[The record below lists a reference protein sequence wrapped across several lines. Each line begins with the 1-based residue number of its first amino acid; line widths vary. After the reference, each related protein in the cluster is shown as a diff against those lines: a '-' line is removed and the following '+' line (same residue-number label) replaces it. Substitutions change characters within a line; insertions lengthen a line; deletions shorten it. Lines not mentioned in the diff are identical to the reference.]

1 MRDENKAARRL
12 VRAVRTAGL
21 ATLLPEGGHPY
32 ASLVEIATDQAGA
45 PVLLISN
52 LAEHTR
58 AIQADPRVALLIDGT
73 AGHAQP
79 LTQPRLSLVGRL
91 EPLAD
96 AGVQARYLARLPD
109 AELYA
114 GFPDFSFWRL
124 DIARGHLVAGFGKIR
139 WIDGAEL
146 TIPAA
151 PDLVAA
157 EAGILE
163 HMNADHADA
172 VQLYATKLL
181 GAAEAEGWRLC
192 GIDPEGCDLLGH
204 GRHLRLDFAN
214 PVTNAET
221 ARREVVRLVK
231 AARAA

>member
-12 VRAVRTAGL
+12 VRTVRTAGL

-32 ASLVEIATDQAGA
+32 ASLVEIATDQTGA
-45 PVLLISN
+45 PILLISG

-58 AIQADPRVALLIDGT
+58 AILANARVSLLVDGT
-73 AGHAQP
+73 AGHAEP
-79 LTQPRLSLVGRL
+79 LTQPRLTLLGRL
-91 EPLAD
+91 EPLSDEGAK
-96 AGVQARYLARLPD
+96 ARYLARLPG

-124 DIARGHLVAGFGKIR
+124 DIARGHLVAGFGRIR
-139 WIDGAEL
+139 WIDGTGL

-151 PDLVAA
+151 PDLAAA

-163 HMNADHADA
+163 HMNADHGDA

-204 GRHLRLDFAN
+204 GRHLRLDFETAA
-214 PVTNAET
+214 TDAET
-221 ARREVVRLVK
+221 ARRELVRLVK